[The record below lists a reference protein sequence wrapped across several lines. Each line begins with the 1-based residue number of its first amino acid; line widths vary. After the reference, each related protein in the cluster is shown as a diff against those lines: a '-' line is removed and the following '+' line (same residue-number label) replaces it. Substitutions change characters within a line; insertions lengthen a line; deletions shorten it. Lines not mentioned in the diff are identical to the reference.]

1 MTMPKFEPVGWLGTA
16 THPDD
21 IDGEESVVYCFS
33 QEMATTYR
41 DESGYEIEPHFS
53 EDQLTEAYEAGKR
66 DAISK
71 WQPIETAP
79 KDGTAFRAYADE
91 LIDLDFNPWGSVE
104 AAWSGEEFI
113 GCVWNGQQDAWYGK
127 AINPTHWM
135 PLPAA
140 PKGLK

>member
-1 MTMPKFEPVGWLGTA
+1 MSKLFCDCKTDEEKSNFFLSGQGVETGIIAPAISNEVAMAFHRCFEF
-16 THPDD
+16 
-21 IDGEESVVYCFS
+21 EK
-33 QEMATTYR
+33 
-41 DESGYEIEPHFS
+41 
-53 EDQLTEAYEAGKR
+53 QLSEAYEAGKR

-91 LIDLDFNPWGSVE
+91 LIDLDFNPCGSVE

-140 PKGLK
+140 PKGEEL

>member
-1 MTMPKFEPVGWLGTA
+1 MTMTKFEPVGYYFRDDPKYFAMPGAGYSHEYPTNALDVVPLYTA
-16 THPDD
+16 
-21 IDGEESVVYCFS
+21 
-33 QEMATTYR
+33 
-41 DESGYEIEPHFS
+41 
-53 EDQLTEAYEAGKR
+53 DQLTEAYEAGKR
-66 DAISK
+66 DAIPE
-71 WQPIETAP
+71 WQPIDTAP

-91 LIDLDFNPWGSVE
+91 LIDLDFNPCGSVE
-104 AAWSGEEFI
+104 AAWNGEELI

>member
-1 MTMPKFEPVGWLGTA
+1 MSLFSDDAMELQALRSGWKEKQA
-16 THPDD
+16 T
-21 IDGEESVVYCFS
+21 IDR
-33 QEMATTYR
+33 QAAQ
-41 DESGYEIEPHFS
+41 IEVM
-53 EDQLTEAYEAGKR
+53 R
-66 DAISK
+66 DATPE

-140 PKGLK
+140 PKGEVE